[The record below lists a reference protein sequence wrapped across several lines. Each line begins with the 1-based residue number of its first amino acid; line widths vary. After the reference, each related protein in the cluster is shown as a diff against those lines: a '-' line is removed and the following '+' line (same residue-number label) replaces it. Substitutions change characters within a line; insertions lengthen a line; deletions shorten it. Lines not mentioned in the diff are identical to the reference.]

1 MEARNGV
8 GNFKADIEEVNS
20 RIQGRAGTSL
30 YIIAADG
37 PATISRE
44 ISEPLLPKHS
54 LPFFTHR
61 AYATRRARLGER
73 TRHGVRGLGK
83 GKSPGCFIW
92 RPLSAICSSNQGCMN
107 SSGVPESI
115 GSLSHNSAK
124 EKRDMMKSDGMK

>member
-20 RIQGRAGTSL
+20 RIQGRAGTSI

-54 LPFFTHR
+54 LPFLLIEL
-61 AYATRRARLGER
+61 TRR
-73 TRHGVRGLGK
+73 GVRGLGK
-83 GKSPGCFIW
+83 GRDTACAAWGKESPLAASYGG
-92 RPLSAICSSNQGCMN
+92 RYPRSALQIK
-107 SSGVPESI
+107 V
-115 GSLSHNSAK
+115 A
-124 EKRDMMKSDGMK
+124 

>member
-8 GNFKADIEEVNS
+8 GNFKADIKEVNS

-54 LPFFTHR
+54 LPFSLIEL
-61 AYATRRARLGER
+61 TRRS
-73 TRHGVRGLGK
+73 VRGLGK
-83 GKSPGCFIW
+83 GKTPGCFVW

-107 SSGVPESI
+107 SSDVPESI

-124 EKRDMMKSDGMK
+124 EKRDMKKSDEMK

>member
-54 LPFFTHR
+54 LPFSLIEL
-61 AYATRRARLGER
+61 TRR
-73 TRHGVRGLGK
+73 GVRGLGK
-83 GKSPGCFIW
+83 GKSPGCFVW

-107 SSGVPESI
+107 SPGVPESI
-115 GSLSHNSAK
+115 GYLSHNSAK

>member
-54 LPFFTHR
+54 LPFFS
-61 AYATRRARLGER
+61 LIEL